1 VSKENFSAKSSQIIF
16 QLTIESIE
24 LSDDSPEIVVHKY
37 RNGVLTDH
45 KSVYAMNHVRQLYQ
59 SLKVLSSYLD

>member
-1 VSKENFSAKSSQIIF
+1 
-16 QLTIESIE
+16 LTIESIE

-59 SLKVLSSYLD
+59 SQKCFLAILINML